1 MQRGFIVEIEGI
13 NGSGKTTLTK
23 QLYDDLKLKG
33 YPVELVR
40 EPGGSSVA
48 EKIRDIAVDNS
59 LGSLSELSGLFLYM
73 ASRSQL
79 IYDKVEKY
87 LSDGKIIIYDRYEDS
102 TRVYQGV
109 LANIGIMT
117 VDSMLKTFFSEYKP
131 KVTILLDVEPTLGVK
146 RANKDGVAINK
157 YDKKPLEF
165 YEKAREA
172 YMSIF
177 EERIKTDEHCY
188 ILDSNRDKSI
198 VYEELLSIVEKEIK
212 DSLVDN

>member
-1 MQRGFIVEIEGI
+1 MQRGFIIEIEGI
-13 NGSGKTTLTK
+13 NGAGKTTLTK
-23 QLYDDLKLKG
+23 QLYNDLKLKG

-48 EKIRDIAVDNS
+48 ERIRDIAVDDTS
-59 LGSLSELSGLFLYM
+59 SSLSELSGLFLYM

-87 LSDGKIIIYDRYEDS
+87 LSDGKIVIYDRCEDS

-109 LANIGIMT
+109 MDNLGITT

-131 KVTILLDVEPTLGVK
+131 RVTILLDVEPTLGVK
-146 RANKDGVAINK
+146 RANKDGVEINK
-157 YDKKPLEF
+157 YDRKPLEF

-172 YMSIF
+172 YLSIF
-177 EERIKTDEHCY
+177 GERIKTDEHCY

-198 VYEELLSIVEKEIK
+198 VYEELLNVVEKEIN
-212 DSLVDN
+212 DLDEC

>member
-1 MQRGFIVEIEGI
+1 MQRGFIIEIEGI
-13 NGSGKTTLTK
+13 NGAGKTTLTK
-23 QLYDDLKLKG
+23 QLYTDLKLKG

-48 EKIRDIAVDNS
+48 EKIRNIAVDDTS
-59 LGSLSELSGLFLYM
+59 SGLSELSGLFLYM

-87 LSDGKIIIYDRYEDS
+87 LSDGKIVIYDRYEDS

-109 LANIGIMT
+109 MANLGITT

-131 KVTILLDVEPTLGVK
+131 KVTILLDVEPSLGVK
-146 RANKDGVAINK
+146 RANKDGVEINK

-172 YMSIF
+172 YLSIF

-198 VYEELLSIVEKEIK
+198 VYKDLFQITEKEIR
-212 DSLVDN
+212 DSLSDN

>member
-1 MQRGFIVEIEGI
+1 MRRGFIIEIEGI
-13 NGSGKTTLTK
+13 NGAGKTTLTK
-23 QLYDDLKLKG
+23 QLYADLKLKG

-48 EKIRDIAVDNS
+48 EKIRDIAVDDTS
-59 LGSLSELSGLFLYM
+59 SSLSELSGLFLYM

-87 LSDGKIIIYDRYEDS
+87 LSDGKIVIYDRYEDS

-109 LANIGIMT
+109 MANIGIMT

-131 KVTILLDVEPTLGVK
+131 KVTILLDVEPSLGVK
-146 RANKDGVAINK
+146 RANKDGIEINK

-198 VYEELLSIVEKEIK
+198 VYEELLQITEKEIRDK
-212 DSLVDN
+212 LEI